1 MPHTTAHRLA
11 SFAAKLLGG
20 PLPVGLRT
28 WDGTRAGPKDAP
40 TLVLRNRRALRRLLY
55 APGELGLARAYVTGD
70 LDVEGDLADG
80 FRRIW
85 ALTRAGELNRVKL
98 GPREW
103 AEAVRLAARLGVAG
117 PPPKPP
123 AEEARLSGK
132 LHSLLRDR
140 SAIAHHYD
148 LSNAFYQLLMDE
160 SMAYSCAYFTS
171 ESQSLEQAQHDKL
184 ELICRKLGLRPGMR
198 LLDVGCGWGSLLV
211 HAAKHH
217 GVEAVGITLSAE
229 QLQHVRGRL
238 AQHDLE
244 DRVEVRRQDYRELP
258 DAPFD
263 AVASIEMGEHVGEVN
278 YPAYAATLHRMVKPG
293 GRVLVQQM
301 SRGTVAPGGGAFIER
316 YIAPDMTMRPVG
328 RTIGHLETAGLE
340 VRDVH
345 ALREHYVWTVRAWA
359 ATLEENWA
367 DVVAL
372 IGETGARVWRLYLV
386 GGALA
391 FEENR
396 MGVDQILTVRPG
408 EHGRSG
414 LPLTREW

>member
-1 MPHTTAHRLA
+1 MPHTTAHHLA
-11 SFAAKLLGG
+11 SFAEKLLGG

-28 WDGTRAGPKDAP
+28 WDGTRAGPADTP
-40 TLVLRNRRALRRLLY
+40 TVVLRNRRALRRLLY

-85 ALTRAGELNRVKL
+85 ALTRSGELDRVKL

-117 PPPKPP
+117 LPPKPP

-198 LLDVGCGWGSLLV
+198 LLDIGCGWGSLLV

-229 QLQHVRGRL
+229 QLQHIRGRL

-258 DAPFD
+258 DGPFD
-263 AVASIEMGEHVGEVN
+263 AVAAFEMGEHGGEVN
-278 YPAYAATLHRMVKPG
+278 YPADAATRHRMV
-293 GRVLVQQM
+293 
-301 SRGTVAPGGGAFIER
+301 
-316 YIAPDMTMRPVG
+316 
-328 RTIGHLETAGLE
+328 
-340 VRDVH
+340 
-345 ALREHYVWTVRAWA
+345 
-359 ATLEENWA
+359 
-367 DVVAL
+367 
-372 IGETGARVWRLYLV
+372 
-386 GGALA
+386 
-391 FEENR
+391 
-396 MGVDQILTVRPG
+396 
-408 EHGRSG
+408 
-414 LPLTREW
+414 